1 MSNDLWQIVDTDTGS
16 SEDIISVVHG
26 INLNIEL
33 IHSLFLHNDSG
44 QCTIKI
50 HTIKHSDQIVISVN
64 FSRVI
69 DV

>member
-1 MSNDLWQIVDTDTGS
+1 MSNDLCQIVDTNTGS
-16 SEDIISVVHG
+16 SKDIISVVHW

-44 QCTIKI
+44 QCTTKI
-50 HTIKHSDQIVISVN
+50 YTIKQSDQIVISVN